1 MPPRPE
7 APAGPPQS
15 GLTHLDA
22 RGQAHMVG
30 VADKPETHRG
40 AVARSSVQLSR
51 EAFERVRDA
60 SGPKGDA
67 IAVARL
73 AGLQGAKKTADL
85 IPLCHPL
92 RLVRVEVDATLEEVS
107 LRVHFE
113 VRVEAVDRTGVEMEA
128 MTGAAVAALA
138 LYDMIKA
145 VDRTARVESVQLLE
159 KWGGRSGLVRAP

>member
-1 MPPRPE
+1 MCPPRDVTP
-7 APAGPPQS
+7 

-40 AVARSSVQLSR
+40 AIARSSVRLSAL
-51 EAFERVRDA
+51 AFERVRDA

-92 RLVRVEVDATLEEVS
+92 RIVRIEVDATLDEAN

-128 MTGAAVAALA
+128 MTGAAIAALA
-138 LYDMIKA
+138 LYDMVKS
-145 VDRTARVESVQLLE
+145 VDRHAFVESVQVLE
-159 KWGGRSGLVRAP
+159 KWGGRSGHLRTVGP